1 MNSQI
6 LKKTKSLIFNKL
18 SLLFLLLMVF
28 LSFLLISMFH
38 QYEKLTLSNVTEPLT
53 LLTQN
58 ASISLKN
65 EILQSAQGLQFFVD
79 TIDFNN
85 ALNEYRNER
94 KGWNLNRL
102 TLSYSVFYSQVLENL
117 IIKDGPEGN
126 VIWKLK
132 QNEYTKIGEIS
143 GDRIYQYSLWHKTT
157 NPSRTYISITVQ
169 NATGEYITEFLDL
182 QLIFNRNLLPIESGK
197 NVSFTVLNQDKLVLM
212 DRNSE
217 NIGINKLDHLKEQY
231 KYKDLNFHDEEELWR
246 EIENNHSGD
255 MVIHSYWWDTLPL
268 KNATKIVAYHKII
281 VDKGFFVFE
290 VTKDYSAV
298 AKQLA
303 YGSARLFLACL
314 LLLFV
319 LSFSFF
325 SIYRNKLKEAAII
338 KENKYLNEINKT
350 LQSLHDNEKAMFH
363 QQRLQIIGTMT
374 NGINHELNNMLTPIL
389 GYSSLMEDEMKKDA
403 EGEKSKY
410 MDEVHEILLASMKAR
425 DIIQQISY
433 LGKQNIETIYH
444 YQNAYSLLIGAKKM
458 MTNLI
463 PSNIILTFSI
473 LDKDS
478 GFYCNTT
485 QINQVLLNI
494 VLNAI
499 ASIDSNKRGTIEII
513 YTKSFRDNLSYGCI
527 SIIDNGCGM
536 DTHVKEQIFTPF
548 FTTKKASDGSGLGLA
563 IASQIISSHKGLIK
577 VDSKV
582 SKGTTFTILLPLAKD
597 TKDSKIKKQL
607 NTKGLISS
615 MTTILL
621 VDENAKVRKVL
632 EKGLRHFG
640 MNVLTACDLKTAIDL
655 FRVNNVSAIVCGD
668 PIGKDSGI
676 NLSVMTRQIAPTCP
690 SIILTAFLRKE
701 VIEAKQTGLIS
712 TYLVKPVTFDE
723 LIEVILE
730 NLRKSKN
737 ETLKSTEI
745 HK

>member
-6 LKKTKSLIFNKL
+6 IKKAKSLIFNKL
-18 SLLFLLLMVF
+18 SIGFLLLMIF
-28 LSFLLISMFH
+28 LSFLLLSLFH
-38 QYEKLTLSNVTEPLT
+38 QYETLTLSNVTEPLT

-58 ASISLKN
+58 ASIVLKN
-65 EILQSAQGLQFFVD
+65 EIQQSAQGLQFFVD

-85 ALNEYRNER
+85 ALNEYRNDK
-94 KGWNLNRL
+94 KGWHLNRL
-102 TLSYSVFYSQVLENL
+102 TLSYSVFYSQVLENV
-117 IIKDGPEGN
+117 IIKDKPDGN
-126 VIWKLK
+126 IIWKLK
-132 QNEYTKIGEIS
+132 QNEYTKIGDIT
-143 GDRIYQYSLWHKTT
+143 GDRIYQYSLWKKTT
-157 NPSRTYISITVQ
+157 NPSRTFVSITVK

-182 QLIFNRNLLPIESGK
+182 QLIFNRNLLPIESGN
-197 NVSFTVLNQDKLVLM
+197 NVSFTVLNQDKLVVM
-212 DRNSE
+212 DGNSK
-217 NIGINKLDHLKEQY
+217 NIGIKKLDYLKE
-231 KYKDLNFHDEEELWR
+231 KYKGQSLNFDDEDALWS
-246 EIENNHSGD
+246 EIKNNNSGD

-268 KNATKIVAYHKII
+268 KNATKIVAYHKIL
-281 VDKGFFVFE
+281 VDNGFFVFE

-298 AKQLA
+298 AEQIA

-314 LLLFV
+314 LLLFL

-325 SIYRNKLKEAAII
+325 SIYRNKLKEASII

-389 GYSSLMEDEMKKDA
+389 GYSSLMEEEMEKDEEECKYKD
-403 EGEKSKY
+403 
-410 MDEVHEILLASMKAR
+410 DVHEILLASMKAR

-444 YQNAYSLLIGAKKM
+444 YQNANSLLLGAKKM
-458 MTNLI
+458 MVNLI
-463 PSNIILTFSI
+463 PSNITLIVTI

-499 ASIDSNKRGTIEII
+499 ASIDPNKNGVIEII
-513 YTKSFRDNLSYGCI
+513 YNISFRDNLSYGCI
-527 SIIDNGCGM
+527 SINDNGCGM
-536 DTHVKEQIFTPF
+536 DDHVIEQIFTPF
-548 FTTKKASDGSGLGLA
+548 FTTKQASDGSGLGLA
-563 IASQIISSHKGLIK
+563 IASQIISSHKGIIK
-577 VDSKV
+577 VNSKIA
-582 SKGTTFTILLPLAKD
+582 KGTTFTILLPL
-597 TKDSKIKKQL
+597 SKENKESNIKKQL
-607 NTKGLISS
+607 NTKCLISNT
-615 MTTILL
+615 TTILL
-621 VDENAKVRKVL
+621 VDENIKVRKVL

-640 MNVLTACDLKTAIDL
+640 IKVLTANSLKTAIDL
-655 FRVNNVSAIVCGD
+655 FRNNNISAIVCGD

-676 NLSVMTRQIAPTCP
+676 NLSIMTRQIAPKCP

-712 TYLVKPVTFDE
+712 TYLVKPVTFEE
-723 LIEVILE
+723 LIEVIVE
-730 NLRKSKN
+730 NLAKS
-737 ETLKSTEI
+737 
-745 HK
+745 